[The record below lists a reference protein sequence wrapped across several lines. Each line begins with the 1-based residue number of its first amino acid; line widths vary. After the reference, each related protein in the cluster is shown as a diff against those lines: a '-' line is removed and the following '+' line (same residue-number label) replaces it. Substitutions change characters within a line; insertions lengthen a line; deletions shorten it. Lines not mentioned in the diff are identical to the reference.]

1 MSQEKV
7 NKYKEQKANR
17 KELMAQEKRKKARAK
32 LIAIVV
38 SVVVAVAAVGAIGLT
53 IRNEYKA
60 YIDSLPTYSTTSFV
74 LTDEA
79 GVLTTD
85 DAE

>member
-17 KELMAQEKRKKARAK
+17 KELMAQEKRKKARVKAVT
-32 LIAIVV
+32 IA
-38 SVVVAVAAVGAIGLT
+38 VAVLVLVGALGAIGLT
-53 IRNEYKA
+53 IRNEYNA
-60 YIDSLPTYSTTSFV
+60 YIDSLPSYSTTSFMV
-74 LTDEA
+74 SDEA
-79 GVLTTD
+79 GMLNTE

>member
-17 KELMAQEKRKKARAK
+17 KELIAQEKRKKARAK
-32 LIAIVV
+32 AVTIA
-38 SVVVAVAAVGAIGLT
+38 VAVLVLVGALSAVGLT
-53 IRNEYKA
+53 ILNEYKA
-60 YIDSLPTYSTTSFV
+60 YIDSLPSYSTTSFMV
-74 LTDEA
+74 PDEA
-79 GVLTTD
+79 GMLNTE

>member
-17 KELMAQEKRKKARAK
+17 KELIAQEKRKKARVKAVT
-32 LIAIVV
+32 IA
-38 SVVVAVAAVGAIGLT
+38 VAVLVLVGALGAIGLT
-53 IRNEYKA
+53 IRNEYNA
-60 YIDSLPTYSTTSFV
+60 YIDSLPSYSTTSFMV
-74 LTDEA
+74 SDEA
-79 GVLTTD
+79 GMLNTE

>member
-17 KELMAQEKRKKARAK
+17 KELMAQEKRKKARTR
-32 LIAIVV
+32 LIAIVI
-38 SVVVAVAAVGAIGLT
+38 SVVVLVGAVGAIGLT

-60 YIDSLPTYSTTSFV
+60 YIDSLPSYSTTSFLV
-74 LTDEA
+74 TDEA
-79 GVLTTD
+79 GVLNTD

>member
-17 KELMAQEKRKKARAK
+17 KELIAKQKRQQARNK
-32 LIAIVV
+32 VIAIVV
-38 SVVVAVAAVGAIGLT
+38 TVVLAVGAVGAIGLT

-60 YIDSLPTYSTTSFV
+60 YLDSLPTYSSTSFIV
-74 LTDEA
+74 SDDA
-79 GVLTTD
+79 GVRSTEE
-85 DAE
+85 AE

>member
-17 KELMAQEKRKKARAK
+17 KELMAQEKRKKARNK

-38 SVVVAVAAVGAIGLT
+38 TVIVAVGAVGAIGLT

-60 YIDSLPTYSTTSFV
+60 YIDSLPSYGTTSFV

-79 GVLTTD
+79 GVLNTD

>member
-17 KELMAQEKRKKARAK
+17 KELMAQEKRKKARVKAVT
-32 LIAIVV
+32 IA
-38 SVVVAVAAVGAIGLT
+38 VAVLVLVGALSAVGLT

-60 YIDSLPTYSTTSFV
+60 YIDSLPSYSTTSFMV
-74 LTDEA
+74 PDEA
-79 GVLTTD
+79 GMLNTE

>member
-7 NKYKEQKANR
+7 NRYKEQKANR
-17 KELMAQEKRKKARAK
+17 KELMAQEKRKKARTR
-32 LIAIVV
+32 LIALVI
-38 SVVVAVAAVGAIGLT
+38 SVVVLVGAVGAIGLT

-60 YIDSLPTYSTTSFV
+60 YIDSLPSYSTTSFIV
-74 LTDEA
+74 TDEA
-79 GVLTTD
+79 GVLNTD

>member
-32 LIAIVV
+32 LIAIVI
-38 SVVVAVAAVGAIGLT
+38 SVVVVVGAVGAIGLT

-60 YIDSLPTYSTTSFV
+60 YIDSLPSYSTTSFIV
-74 LTDEA
+74 TDEA
-79 GVLTTD
+79 GVLNTD

>member
-17 KELMAQEKRKKARAK
+17 KELMAQEKRKKARTR
-32 LIAIVV
+32 LIAIVI
-38 SVVVAVAAVGAIGLT
+38 SVVVLVGAVGAIGLT

-60 YIDSLPTYSTTSFV
+60 YIDSLPSYSTTSFIV
-74 LTDEA
+74 TDEA
-79 GVLTTD
+79 GVLNTD